1 MKLVSKIILAS
12 TALWLSACQA
22 PPQPLLIAPSLETA
36 GQLPVRSYSVIDQR
50 AHNYLLR
57 IEYSDDQAQFS
68 ATDPALNTA
77 INNAVKQLFVTSPNA
92 TEAVTL
98 RLTEALIRVEQ
109 GAVKHV
115 AQHQVSL
122 TLEVVDGDTTYTRD
136 FNGKA
141 EYESA
146 FRADKAALERD
157 FTALLNQVLRDVAND
172 SKMRE
177 LLTRP

>member
-1 MKLVSKIILAS
+1 MKLISKMILAS
-12 TALWLSACQA
+12 AALWLSACQA
-22 PPQPLLIAPSLETA
+22 PPQPLLIAPSIEA
-36 GQLPVRSYSVIDQR
+36 SSKLPVRAYSVIDQR

-77 INNAVKQLFVTSPNA
+77 INNAVNQLFVASSNA
-92 TEAVTL
+92 SETVTL

-122 TLEVVDGDTTYTRD
+122 TLEVSDGDTTYTRD

-146 FRADKAALERD
+146 FRADNAALERD

-172 SKMRE
+172 NEMRK